1 MHICFIRLQ
10 QWSVYFD
17 LHNSTF
23 PQLVVDRDDSA
34 RAQDFQVRP
43 PRKLYLV
50 VTTDRAIRQGP
61 QFTSRD
67 CFDSRS
73 AHFLCQR
80 EFSFALFILIQGVL
94 KVIKYWY
101 KTHLKEDFSPRHTSL
116 HIRVILFFRLPENQ
130 QNKEKDVNR
139 NNHDPSLNIETF
151 PFKSGGS
158 PSRCHHVDCGV
169 LLFGDCNGDANEDL
183 ALWAMFLSFD
193 P

>member
-17 LHNSTF
+17 LRNSTS

-73 AHFLCQR
+73 AQFLCQR
-80 EFSFALFILIQGVL
+80 EVSFALFILIQGVL
-94 KVIKYWY
+94 KVIKYRY
-101 KTHLKEDFSPRHTSL
+101 KTYLKEYFSQRHTSL
-116 HIRVILFFRLPENQ
+116 HIRVILFFR
-130 QNKEKDVNR
+130 
-139 NNHDPSLNIETF
+139 F
-151 PFKSGGS
+151 PAEQGE
-158 PSRCHHVDCGV
+158 RCQ
-169 LLFGDCNGDANEDL
+169 
-183 ALWAMFLSFD
+183 

>member
-23 PQLVVDRDDSA
+23 PQLDRDRDDSA

-101 KTHLKEDFSPRHTSL
+101 KTQ
-116 HIRVILFFRLPENQ
+116 IL
-130 QNKEKDVNR
+130 V
-139 NNHDPSLNIETF
+139 HDI
-151 PFKSGGS
+151 
-158 PSRCHHVDCGV
+158 
-169 LLFGDCNGDANEDL
+169 LLFIFVSYFSLDYQKTSRTRRKMSTVTITTPASTLRLSPLRVEDL
-183 ALWAMFLSFD
+183 LQGAIMFIWVIGMLIS
-193 P
+193 

>member
-1 MHICFIRLQ
+1 MLEDLDLHYGTFL

-34 RAQDFQVRP
+34 RVQDFQVRP

-94 KVIKYWY
+94 KVIKY
-101 KTHLKEDFSPRHTSL
+101 
-116 HIRVILFFRLPENQ
+116 
-130 QNKEKDVNR
+130 
-139 NNHDPSLNIETF
+139 
-151 PFKSGGS
+151 
-158 PSRCHHVDCGV
+158 
-169 LLFGDCNGDANEDL
+169 
-183 ALWAMFLSFD
+183 
-193 P
+193 